1 MSDSVKDE
9 VANADEPHKSER
21 IHVVLRGVSESGAFA
36 IRGDC
41 TVRQLKRRLSERLR
55 APAEHL
61 VLTRSGR
68 VLRESELVSHIT
80 EQKGSVSL
88 CSIRSPDPSPAPT
101 LSDPTSEPVRSELT
115 ADPNP
120 DPDQTHTPTSP
131 LYLVEDLDSLGL
143 ENCRS
148 SFFTALRSQME
159 SQLQSDPEMMHR
171 VPASP
176 PVQNTLCTSSPQLA
190 RQLSLSNPQL
200 QQVLKANP
208 EVEDMLNNSEKQVLE
223 LIGEPEMTEEAMQNE
238 GRSLENVALVQGN
251 HENTAS
257 LEVLQTT
264 DEKMQQHHRK
274 QSQESTFPLVTTSRE
289 SHQNPEGQSSPP
301 LASDYRD
308 PHRELT
314 ATPRAGSSF
323 QSTLTAGMQ
332 SLLEGIS
339 ARPGLMES
347 LMSGP
352 HINSLLNCL
361 SQNPDFAAQMLLSHP
376 LFSGNVPLQEQMRQ
390 QIPLFLQ
397 QMQSPELLSAML
409 NPRAMEALRQIQHGL
424 QTLAVEAPLLMPVA
438 GLGTSG
444 GSGPNSASEHPSD
457 PDQKNQSGCSA
468 QKVPLTQQQQQQQQQ
483 FVHQMLKALAN
494 TGNEVRREEEEDF
507 QEELQQLSSM
517 GFRDKQANL
526 QALIST
532 GGDLCSALHLLSL

>member
-1 MSDSVKDE
+1 MSDSVKDG
-9 VANADEPHKSER
+9 VANADERHKSER
-21 IHVVLRGVSESGAFA
+21 IHVVLRGVTESGAFA

-55 APAEHL
+55 APAERL

-68 VLRESELVSHIT
+68 VLRESELVSQIK
-80 EQKGSVSL
+80 ERKGRVSL
-88 CSIRSPDPSPAPT
+88 CSSRSPDPSPARAI
-101 LSDPTSEPVRSELT
+101 SDPTSEPVQSELT
-115 ADPNP
+115 ADP
-120 DPDQTHTPTSP
+120 DPDQTQTPTSL
-131 LYLVEDLDSLGL
+131 LYLVEGLDSLGL
-143 ENCRS
+143 ENSRS
-148 SFFTALRSQME
+148 SFFTALRSQTE
-159 SQLQSDPEMMHR
+159 SRLQSDPEMTHR

-176 PVQNTLCTSSPQLA
+176 PVQNTLCTSSPQSA

-208 EVEDMLNNSEKQVLE
+208 EVEDMLNDSEKQVLE
-223 LIGEPEMTEEAMQNE
+223 LIGEPEMMEEAMQNE
-238 GRSLENVALVQGN
+238 DRSLENVALVQGN
-251 HENTAS
+251 HENTAA

-264 DEKMQQHHRK
+264 GEKMQQHHRK
-274 QSQESTFPLVTTSRE
+274 QSQEATFPLVTTSRE
-289 SHQNPEGQSSPP
+289 SHQKAEGRSSPP

-438 GLGTSG
+438 GIGTSG
-444 GSGPNSASEHPSD
+444 GSGPNSASEHPCD
-457 PDQKNQSGCSA
+457 PDQKNQSGCSP
-468 QKVPLTQQQQQQQQQ
+468 QKVPLTQQQQQQQQQQQ

-494 TGNEVRREEEEDF
+494 TGNEEPQYVSKEF
-507 QEELQQLSSM
+507 VQLI
-517 GFRDKQANL
+517 GFL
-526 QALIST
+526 P
-532 GGDLCSALHLLSL
+532 